1 MKSLTIVSVKC
12 IKPSSGIDSVAQGV
26 FGVIGGVIGG
36 AGAAASATV
45 SGGLLVAVTGL
56 AAATGANVGVFVIDK
71 LDHFF
76 AGADD
81 LYITVNGSKVW
92 PSGKYKDINSQ
103 QTKEVGHTLPLEGKV
118 KIQLWE
124 YDVVSAD
131 DLLGYLELGQD
142 HQTGSFTYL
151 LPNPDEGSIYEINIK
166 IS

>member
-12 IKPSSGIDSVAQGV
+12 IKPSSGIDSVAQSI
-26 FGVIGGVIGG
+26 FGVIGGAIG
-36 AGAAASATV
+36 ARAAVGTT
-45 SGGLLVAVTGL
+45 SGGLLTAASAGASTG
-56 AAATGANVGVFVIDK
+56 VSVING

-76 AGADD
+76 AGADE
-81 LYITVNGSKVW
+81 LYIRVNGSKVW

-103 QTKEVGHTLPLEGKV
+103 QTKEVGHTLPLEGNV

-124 YDVVSAD
+124 YDVISAD

-151 LPNPDEGSIYEINIK
+151 VQNPGEGSIYEINIK

>member
-12 IKPSSGIDSVAQGV
+12 IKPSSGIDSVAQSI
-26 FGVIGGVIGG
+26 FGVIGGAIGG
-36 AGAAASATV
+36 AAAVVGATV
-45 SGGLLVAVTGL
+45 SGGLLIAATGL
-56 AAATGANVGVFVIDK
+56 ATAAGASTGVSVING

-76 AGADD
+76 AGADE
-81 LYITVNGSKVW
+81 LYIKVNGSKVW

-103 QTKEVGHTLPLEGKV
+103 QTKEVGHTLPLEGNV

-124 YDVVSAD
+124 YDVISAD

-151 LPNPDEGSIYEINIK
+151 VQNPGEGSIYEINIK